1 MEKGDKNGDLD
12 LTWLYEDMKMQF
24 IAHMMSCTRIGNCK
38 YCNLASMYLEKEKEK
53 KTKNKKL

>member
-12 LTWLYEDMKMQF
+12 LTWLYEDMKMKF

-38 YCNLASMYLEKEKEK
+38 YCNLASMYLEKEK